1 MMDQPR
7 FAYGVAADE
16 AAKVRLGDSPDA
28 LLIWSLLEPLCEQL
42 LAAFELRARHAGKQD
57 RDEAV
62 AAWAA
67 ADRFLGALGFEVDA
81 QLEVLSCGHGWAQLR
96 ANERGQLLLWVFE
109 TLEGPRRYRPLY
121 VDFGPREGQFDP
133 DAWQAH
139 RDDPIRLIAQ
149 PAAGARS
156 VADRPPEQDED
167 PASTPSDE
175 ASLDVM
181 TLLAS
186 GIVQYDR
193 QLRAE
198 SPVVFP
204 YPPALQRGLDRLT
217 ARCLAHGMTPPGS
230 VPDLLGW
237 CNEPFSPARWP
248 LALGDMAG
256 PDDRLLA
263 GPLPTVFCQQIA
275 VSSRDVE
282 SEVEERRLMTS
293 VLASGRRDG
302 NQDGYVALRRLLID
316 SPVLTQ
322 LDLLQECARPELTGM
337 AEEIRRLYPIYPLE
351 YVRLRKVVCCDRCG
365 NLLLPEAGD
374 RWRCGDERCSRQPV
388 RPGRSMDVADEPHWL
403 DLPFRTFISAPGRV
417 EVALARRMGVLGLE
431 TTLWPEFDA
440 YDLRV
445 TFPSGE
451 SWAADVKDWARPL
464 ALARHLDKVPELF
477 SASPPWSRA
486 FFVVAQDRLRQRPD
500 YLRALTRS
508 CRALAKRPEITV
520 TDERGFA
527 RAVRDHLAGGAS

>member
-1 MMDQPR
+1 MPR
-7 FAYGVAADE
+7 VSVPRVAE
-16 AAKVRLGDSPDA
+16 QQA
-28 LLIWSLLEPLCEQL
+28 LLGRRHLLPPAD
-42 LAAFELRARHAGKQD
+42 AAEMLGVTRQAIDKSGSRAA
-57 RDEAV
+57 
-62 AAWAA
+62 
-67 ADRFLGALGFEVDA
+67 
-81 QLEVLSCGHGWAQLR
+81 
-96 ANERGQLLLWVFE
+96 GQLLLWVFDPV
-109 TLEGPRRYRPLY
+109 EGPRRFRPLY

-133 DAWQAH
+133 EAWQEYRA
-139 RDDPIRLIAQ
+139 DPAVLVAQAAGLAATDANPLAAAVEQ
-149 PAAGARS
+149 PAS
-156 VADRPPEQDED
+156 SPF
-167 PASTPSDE
+167 DE
-175 ASLDVM
+175 ASLDVL

-186 GIVQYDR
+186 GIVKYDR

-198 SPVVFP
+198 PPAVFP
-204 YPPALQRGLDRLT
+204 YPHALQRGLDRLT
-217 ARCLAHGMTPPGS
+217 ARCFAQGMTPPGS

-237 CNEPFSPARWP
+237 CNEPFDPARWP

-282 SEVEERRLMTS
+282 SEVEERRLMSS
-293 VLASGRRDG
+293 VIASCRRDG
-302 NQDGYVALRRLLID
+302 NQAGYVALRRLMIEN
-316 SPVLTQ
+316 PVLTQ

-337 AEEIRRLYPIYPLE
+337 AEDIRRLYPIYPLE
-351 YVRLRKVVCCDRCG
+351 YVRARKVVCCDRCG
-365 NLLLPEAGD
+365 NLLLPEASD
-374 RWRCGDERCSRQPV
+374 RWRCGDERCARQPV
-388 RPGRSMDVADEPHWL
+388 RPGRSIDVADEPHWL

-417 EVALARRMGVLGLE
+417 EVALARRMSALGLE
-431 TTLWPEFDA
+431 TALWPEFDA

-451 SWAADVKDWARPL
+451 SWAADIKDWASPL
-464 ALARHLDKVPELF
+464 ALARHLDNDAEPF

-508 CRALAKRPEITV
+508 CRALAKRPEIAV

-527 RAVRDHLAGGAS
+527 RAVRDHLAGSAA